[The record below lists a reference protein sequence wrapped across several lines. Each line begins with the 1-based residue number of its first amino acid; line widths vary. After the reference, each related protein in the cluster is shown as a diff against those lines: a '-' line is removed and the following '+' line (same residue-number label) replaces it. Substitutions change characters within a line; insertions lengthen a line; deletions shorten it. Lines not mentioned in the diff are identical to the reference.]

1 MLNKNLGL
9 FYFDLFDRS
18 VDSFKFIKFLKALR
32 KKHGQGDIVL
42 YMDSL
47 PVHKSKYVRP
57 HFEELNIRPLYA
69 PIYSPEYNPIEMMF
83 SKLKRRVKNM
93 RLRDMVQAKKREFA

>member
-1 MLNKNLGL
+1 
-9 FYFDLFDRS
+9 
-18 VDSFKFIKFLKALR
+18 
-32 KKHGQGDIVL
+32 
-42 YMDSL
+42 MDSL
-47 PVHKSKYVRP
+47 PVHKSKYVKP

-93 RLRDMVQAKKREFA
+93 RLKDMVQSKKKFTLLIPLAAKDLSVEDCSNYI